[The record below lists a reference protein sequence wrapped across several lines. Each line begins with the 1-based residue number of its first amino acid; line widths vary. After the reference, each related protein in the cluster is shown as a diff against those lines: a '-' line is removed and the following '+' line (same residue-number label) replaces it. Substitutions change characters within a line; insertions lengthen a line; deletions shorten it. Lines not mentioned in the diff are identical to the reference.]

1 MGRKKEFY
9 SYEELLALVHKAGI
23 STKRGYMEWQ
33 RDKPRAPS
41 APRIQYPE
49 YNFEE
54 FFNKEGYW
62 TYSKLME
69 RVHHDNIASLKE
81 YKMWQKDKPRA
92 PSAPW
97 NQYPEYNFDEF
108 FNKEGY
114 WTYSELME
122 QVHHDDITDTIQY
135 HEWQKDKPR
144 APSGPWN
151 QYPEYNFDEFFN
163 KEGYW
168 TYFELMTEV
177 HNDEI
182 TKRADYRE
190 WQKDKPRA
198 PSTPWEYYSEYDND
212 EFFNKEGYWT
222 YSELIEQVHHDNIA
236 GVQEYKKWQ
245 KDKPRASAVPWR
257 YYPEYS
263 KDELFP
269 KELSVDDFI
278 RLMQKRKVIKKVQ
291 YEEDVVHISP
301 NYPKDPVKHFGVKSF
316 AELTKFEYWELEK
329 VVEYINEHKIR
340 NSKKYIE
347 HAKKNPYL
355 RAHPN
360 KIEGFVGDLH
370 YYKPKPY
377 DDILETYPNFNLWT
391 DTAEELTKKGSNIA
405 KRITTIK
412 KFILWLAKNNAPTQ
426 PFKFFHVEWKFPN
439 LSNFIGTLSKQEQSN
454 NTVNII
460 KEYLHQLLKEYCTDE
475 GENGEIE
482 WLPDYRNPYA
492 NYSLDGEEPANKFN
506 ETVKPIIPFAYVE
519 KGRKF
524 LCPEEA
530 NTFSDLKD
538 AHDIYQTDYF
548 EVDESQIDK
557 DDPNCVWRTRE
568 ISHRKLGRKKQI
580 IYEMWSPVRTI
591 AMLTLFELTIRGQ
604 QILWNDS
611 GEADSYL
618 PYFENN
624 QIVWKENPNPLAGTF
639 KNPQGFIKQ
648 YDKDSSGF
656 YCTTNKTKNSE
667 GGYSAP
673 YMPLHLAKW
682 LIQLREWQIKYNP
695 IEAPTIWSNNFIS
708 KGSRV
713 NDSRLKRRGYKGKQC
728 FLFRDPSAKDKMLR
742 ALPVTTSLLKTGL
755 PILLYFIQDN
765 RLKLA
770 EYNGKGDGINDIERK
785 LTYYD
790 SDYTPHSLRASL
802 ITAYLVDHNLSP
814 TLVAKLVGHASV
826 VMTIYYAKVTA
837 PKMRRAF
844 EKAELEAIANGERSI
859 QDAIFEQKFKDLIP
873 KYVDNESGLLLKS
886 IEDFNGS
893 SVIDKGIGLCP
904 VGGQSCHEGG
914 EKIAEKASYRLPVP
928 TSLVIG
934 KTNCVRCRFFMT
946 SPIHLSSLKSLSD
959 ALTLKVNDAKERI
972 DTVSEELEDLKDLR
986 DECEMAGERFEKA
999 FELSRL
1005 QSVYETAVSEF
1016 DSAMSDVIATYR
1028 LADAAIQLLNSGSND
1043 GNDNNLP
1050 IVLNDSTLSVDLREV
1065 SKFEHLHE
1073 VCQNADVYLFSDSKH
1088 AVIERSQKIDKLL
1101 SDNDINSKFFTLS
1114 LEQQQKLGNYMVKDL
1129 VNKLGGWEQLD
1140 NVAEQRNMLRD
1151 YLNPSELKQITT
1163 EANKLSNNIRIGAA

>member
-1 MGRKKEFY
+1 MGRKKDFY
-9 SYEELLALVHKAGI
+9 SYEELMELVH
-23 STKRGYMEWQ
+23 
-33 RDKPRAPS
+33 D
-41 APRIQYPE
+41 
-49 YNFEE
+49 
-54 FFNKEGYW
+54 
-62 TYSKLME
+62 
-69 RVHHDNIASLKE
+69 DNILSLRK
-81 YKMWQKDKPRA
+81 YAVWQKDKPKA
-92 PSAPW
+92 PSSPW
-97 NQYPEYNFDEF
+97 RYYPEFNHKIFFNKTIKWTYSELMEEIHNDKIANLEEYAAWQKDKPKAPSNPWIYYSEYDNEKF

-122 QVHHDDITDTIQY
+122 KVHHENIGDLSEY
-135 HEWQKDKPR
+135 AVWQKDKPK
-144 APSGPWN
+144 APSNPRL
-151 QYPEYNFDEFFN
+151 YYTEYDNEKFFN

-168 TYFELMTEV
+168 TYYELLKKV
-177 HNDEI
+177 HKDNI
-182 TKRADYRE
+182 TGVKKYAT
-190 WQKDKPRA
+190 WKVGKLRA
-198 PSTPWEYYSEYDND
+198 PEKPWVYYDEYESL
-212 EFFNKEGYWT
+212 EF
-222 YSELIEQVHHDNIA
+222 
-236 GVQEYKKWQ
+236 
-245 KDKPRASAVPWR
+245 
-257 YYPEYS
+257 
-263 KDELFP
+263 FP
-269 KELSVDDFI
+269 KELTVDDFI
-278 RLMQKRKVIKKVQ
+278 ELMVNKGITKKVE
-291 YEEDVVHISP
+291 YDETIVHISP
-301 NYPKDPVKHFGVKSF
+301 NYPKDPVKHFDCKSF
-316 AELTKFEYWELEK
+316 AELIKFEYFDLIK
-329 VVEYINEHKIR
+329 TVEYINKHRIK
-340 NSKKYIE
+340 NSSQYIK
-347 HAKKNPYL
+347 HAKRHPYL

-360 KIEGFVGDLH
+360 KIEGFVGELH
-370 YYKPKPY
+370 YWKPK
-377 DDILETYPNFNLWT
+377 DFDIFLGDHPEYISWV
-391 DTAEELTKKGSNIA
+391 DTAKELLEKGSNIA
-405 KRITTIK
+405 KRTKLIE
-412 KFILWLAKNNAPTQ
+412 KFLQWLTKNNVPTE
-426 PFKFFHVEWKFPN
+426 PFKFFHVESKFPN

-460 KEYLHQLLKEYCTDE
+460 NEYLHKLLKEYCTDE

-482 WLPDYRNPYA
+482 WLPEFRNPYA
-492 NYSLDGEEPANKFN
+492 NYSLDGEVPANKPN

-524 LCPEEA
+524 LCPDEA

-538 AHDIYQTDYF
+538 AIDIYHADYF

-604 QILWNDS
+604 QIMWNDS
-611 GEADSYL
+611 GEADSHL
-618 PYFENN
+618 PYIENN

-648 YDKDSSGF
+648 YDKDSAGF
-656 YCTTNKTKNSE
+656 YCTTNKTKNGE

-695 IEAPTIWSNNFIS
+695 IETPANWSNSFIPKS
-708 KGSRV
+708 SYVNKSRI
-713 NDSRLKRRGYKGKQC
+713 KRRGYEGKQC
-728 FLFRDPSAKDKMLR
+728 FLFRDPSAKDKKLR
-742 ALPVTTSLLKTGL
+742 SLPISARVLKNGL
-755 PILLYFIQDN
+755 PILLYFVQDN
-765 RLKLA
+765 RLKLS
-770 EYNGKGDGINDIERK
+770 EYAGEVDGKADVERT
-785 LTYYD
+785 LNRYS

-826 VMTIYYAKVTA
+826 VMTIYYSKVTA

-914 EKIAEKASYRLPVP
+914 EKVAEKASYRLPVP

-959 ALTLKVNDAKERI
+959 ALTLKINDAKERI

-1005 QSVYETAVSEF
+1005 QSVYETAVSEL

-1050 IVLNDSTLSVDLREV
+1050 IVLNDSILSVDLREV

-1114 LEQQQKLGNYMVKDL
+1114 LEQQQKLGNYMVTDL

-1151 YLNPSELKQITT
+1151 YLNLSELKQITT